1 MYTQTSQK
9 RILDDVQEINKC
21 LEEKTPIKARNL
33 LTVMLSTYDGVLLS
47 LGTSM
52 LPTESAIYGKNFG
65 ELKNYDNNVYSNL
78 AIIRNKLELFDLKYY
93 KDLDKSIESIKHQP
107 ISFDHAKNL
116 VKSWKGL
123 SEKDKDLIK
132 DRIFL
137 METIINDDKLDQ
149 EAKWKQLKPILDWVS
164 SISVEMG
171 LLILEL
177 ALKIS

>member
-9 RILDDVQEINKC
+9 RILEDVQEINKC
-21 LEEKTPIKARNL
+21 LEEKNPAKARNL

-65 ELKNYDNNVYSNL
+65 ELKNYDNNVFSNL
-78 AIIRNKLELFDLKYY
+78 TIIRNKLELFDLKYY

-107 ISFDHAKNL
+107 VSFDHAKNL
-116 VKSWKGL
+116 LKNWKGL
-123 SEKDKDLIK
+123 SEKDKELISDK
-132 DRIFL
+132 INQ
-137 METIINDDKLDQ
+137 METIVNDNDLNQ

-164 SISVEMG
+164 STSVEMG

-177 ALKIS
+177 AQKIS